1 MGDKSSQNAL
11 FALYQFDVNLRRILI
26 YYCNRV
32 EVHFKSAI
40 SNDCAIKA
48 QEGTFY
54 MKKEYYTPSRG
65 ERDTKKRN
73 WIVNERPK

>member
-1 MGDKSSQNAL
+1 MGYKSSQDAL